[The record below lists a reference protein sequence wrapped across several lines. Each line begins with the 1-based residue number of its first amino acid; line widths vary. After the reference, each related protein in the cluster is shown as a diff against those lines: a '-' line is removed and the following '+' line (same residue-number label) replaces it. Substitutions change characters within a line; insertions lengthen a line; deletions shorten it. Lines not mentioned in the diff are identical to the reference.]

1 MVKKLFKYEFLAY
14 IRVLFP
20 VYIAMLG
27 VSVLGRILMI
37 FENDTTSSDL
47 LIGSSIF
54 MYGATV
60 LVAFGFVGIYAIT
73 RFQKNMFSGEGYLTL
88 TLPATAAQH
97 IWSKLLAAMLF
108 SLFSL
113 IAFVVS
119 FCIITAGD
127 VLKEVFNA
135 FVYLVKD
142 LVFSKYVF
150 YIVEAVLSVVLG
162 LASSILLFYTCISI
176 GQLFKK
182 NRTFGA
188 VVAYFGYSFVV
199 QILSSVAL
207 ALLVESPYIGDVIEF
222 IIQRNYIISGIMA
235 VAFFFI
241 TRHIITN
248 KLNLE

>member
-27 VSVLGRILMI
+27 VAILGRILMI

-54 MYGATV
+54 MYVATV

-108 SLFSL
+108 SLFSF
-113 IAFVVS
+113 ISFVIS
-119 FCIITAGD
+119 FCIITSGD
-127 VLKEVFNA
+127 VFKEVFEA
-135 FVYLVKD
+135 FVYLVKKEG
-142 LVFSKYVF
+142 LSEYWF
-150 YIVEAVLSVVLG
+150 YIVEAILSVVVG
-162 LASSILLFYTCISI
+162 LASNILLFYACISV

-188 VVAYFGYSFVV
+188 VVAYFGYSFVM
-199 QILSSVAL
+199 QILSTIAL
-207 ALLVESPYIGDVIEF
+207 ATLAESPYIGDVIEF
-222 IIQRNYIISGIMA
+222 VLQRNYIISGIMA